1 MIQDLRY
8 VRNFLTLNLE
18 NMKNYLISI
27 GGNSTSNILSIESN
41 FDEIIAVDSGVEHL
55 FKLSL
60 DPTTL
65 IGDLDS
71 ISENSLDKV
80 KKNGVD
86 IIAFNSNKDQTD
98 FELALNY
105 LEVVENSIIYIIGG
119 ESGEI
124 DHLLSIFLLIPSK
137 SFFENIIWVYGDKK
151 IIFRQKLKLN
161 VKKMSKFSIIPL
173 SDLSNLSIDGAEW
186 NLENKNIQ
194 FGETTTLRNVANK
207 DEINVNCDTGVFAF
221 IY

>member
-1 MIQDLRY
+1 
-8 VRNFLTLNLE
+8 
-18 NMKNYLISI
+18 MKNYLISI

-60 DPTTL
+60 DPNTL

-71 ISENSLDKV
+71 ISKNSFDKV

-105 LEVVENSIIYIIGG
+105 LEGVENSIIYIIGG

>member
-1 MIQDLRY
+1 
-8 VRNFLTLNLE
+8 
-18 NMKNYLISI
+18 MKNYLISI

-60 DPTTL
+60 DPNTL

-105 LEVVENSIIYIIGG
+105 LEGVDKSIIYIIGG

-124 DHLLSIFLLIPSK
+124 DHLISIFLLIPSK
-137 SFFENIIWVYGDKK
+137 SFYENIIWLYGDKK

>member
-1 MIQDLRY
+1 
-8 VRNFLTLNLE
+8 
-18 NMKNYLISI
+18 MKNYLISI
-27 GGNSTSNILSIESN
+27 GGNSTSNILNIESN

-60 DPTTL
+60 DPNTL

-71 ISENSLDKV
+71 ISEKSLDKV

-105 LEVVENSIIYIIGG
+105 LEGVDKSIIYIIGG

-137 SFFENIIWVYGDKK
+137 SSFENIIWLYGNKR

-161 VKKMSKFSIIPL
+161 VKKMIKFSIIPL
-173 SDLSNLSIDGAEW
+173 SNLSNLSIDGAEW

-194 FGETTTLRNVANK
+194 FGETTTLRNIAKKEELNVSC
-207 DEINVNCDTGVFAF
+207 DEGVFAF

>member
-1 MIQDLRY
+1 
-8 VRNFLTLNLE
+8 
-18 NMKNYLISI
+18 MKNYLISI

-60 DPTTL
+60 DPNTL

-105 LEVVENSIIYIIGG
+105 LEGVENSIIYIIGG

-173 SDLSNLSIDGAEW
+173 SNLSNLSIDGAEW

>member
-1 MIQDLRY
+1 
-8 VRNFLTLNLE
+8 
-18 NMKNYLISI
+18 MKNYLISI

-41 FDEIIAVDSGVEHL
+41 FDEIIAVDSGVEHI

-60 DPTTL
+60 DPNTL

-105 LEVVENSIIYIIGG
+105 LEGVENSIIYIIGG

>member
-1 MIQDLRY
+1 
-8 VRNFLTLNLE
+8 
-18 NMKNYLISI
+18 MKNYLISI

-60 DPTTL
+60 DPNTL

-105 LEVVENSIIYIIGG
+105 LEGVENSIIYIIGG

-173 SDLSNLSIDGAEW
+173 SDLSNLSINGAEW

>member
-1 MIQDLRY
+1 
-8 VRNFLTLNLE
+8 
-18 NMKNYLISI
+18 MKNYLISI

-60 DPTTL
+60 DPNTL

-71 ISENSLDKV
+71 ISKKSLDEV
-80 KKNGVD
+80 KKNGVK
-86 IIAFNSNKDQTD
+86 ILAFNSNKDQTD

-105 LEVVENSIIYIIGG
+105 LEEAEKSKVYIIGG

-124 DHLLSIFLLIPSK
+124 DHLISIFLLIPSK
-137 SFFENIIWVYGDKK
+137 SFFENIIWLYGDKR
-151 IIFRQKLKLN
+151 IIFRQKIELNIKKLT
-161 VKKMSKFSIIPL
+161 KFSIIPL
-173 SDLSNLSIDGAEW
+173 SDLTNLSIDGAEW
-186 NLENKNIQ
+186 NLDNKDIQ
-194 FGETTTLRNVANK
+194 FGETLTLRNSTN
-207 DEINVNCDTGVFAF
+207 EEQLNIRCDKGVFAL

>member
-1 MIQDLRY
+1 
-8 VRNFLTLNLE
+8 
-18 NMKNYLISI
+18 MKNYLISI
-27 GGNSTSNILSIESN
+27 GGNSTSNILNIESN

-55 FKLSL
+55 FKLAL
-60 DPTTL
+60 DPNTL

-105 LEVVENSIIYIIGG
+105 LEGVENSIIYIIGG

>member
-1 MIQDLRY
+1 
-8 VRNFLTLNLE
+8 
-18 NMKNYLISI
+18 MKNYLISI
-27 GGNSTSNILSIESN
+27 GGNSTSNILNIESN

-60 DPTTL
+60 DPNTL

-71 ISENSLDKV
+71 ISEKSLDKV

-105 LEVVENSIIYIIGG
+105 LEGVDKSIIYIIGG

-137 SFFENIIWVYGDKK
+137 SSFENIIWLYGNKR

-173 SDLSNLSIDGAEW
+173 SNLSNLSIDGAEW
-186 NLENKNIQ
+186 NLENRNIQ
-194 FGETTTLRNVANK
+194 FGETTTLRNIAKKEELNVSC
-207 DEINVNCDTGVFAF
+207 DEGVFAF

>member
-1 MIQDLRY
+1 
-8 VRNFLTLNLE
+8 
-18 NMKNYLISI
+18 MKNYLISI
-27 GGNSTSNILSIESN
+27 GGNSTSNVLSIESN
-41 FDEIIAVDSGVEHL
+41 FEEIIAVDSGVKHL
-55 FKLSL
+55 LKLSL

-105 LEVVENSIIYIIGG
+105 LEGVENSIIYIIGG

>member
-1 MIQDLRY
+1 
-8 VRNFLTLNLE
+8 
-18 NMKNYLISI
+18 MKNYLISI
-27 GGNSTSNILSIESN
+27 GGNSTSNILNIERN

-60 DPTTL
+60 DPNTL

-105 LEVVENSIIYIIGG
+105 LEGVENSIIYIIGG

>member
-1 MIQDLRY
+1 
-8 VRNFLTLNLE
+8 
-18 NMKNYLISI
+18 MKNYLISI

-60 DPTTL
+60 DPNTL

-71 ISENSLDKV
+71 ISKNSLDKV
-80 KKNGVD
+80 KKNEVD

-105 LEVVENSIIYIIGG
+105 LEGVENSIIYIIGG

>member
-1 MIQDLRY
+1 
-8 VRNFLTLNLE
+8 
-18 NMKNYLISI
+18 MKNYLISI

-105 LEVVENSIIYIIGG
+105 LEGVENSIIYIIGG

-161 VKKMSKFSIIPL
+161 LKKMSKFSIIPL